1 MSNSEVPS
9 FQVIALEAFVDDDL
23 VETLWDGSEGSC
35 QGSSGKKKRV
45 RSEEKSVPLGPH
57 GGVYFNR
64 RRNGR
69 LVKHVVLPKILKHDI
84 RRDYAAMFRNVYN
97 SCDQKLMN
105 QYLFQFCRPDS
116 IFRQQCAQEMLA
128 KGKRNLEVLGM
139 KNISAFWRGS
149 MESSPDLSFEVGVTN
164 LRVRSDGTGVIS
176 FHFTLSGTSDIPVLD
191 PSSAMLKLGHRD
203 EIGPH
208 GSSSVSTDISCY
220 DSQDDDDV
228 LNFLLEPTVDELT
241 ANDESSTSSRSM
253 SGSSPSSIPCSD
265 HSTSSD
271 VSSSDLKISTES
283 VAEFNTAMESLCELR
298 MRGIEIPS
306 TAKMFSLAY
315 SVNGVASMH
324 LDADSR
330 RKNTFLL
337 WWLRGETRCP
347 VALNSLTSNKTW
359 KHVLRYLEE
368 KWKGVPSLS
377 SRLEVV
383 CLNGEGSL
391 SASLLS
397 SPSTAVGDSL
407 RLAQHPS
414 SSSSCST
421 STEEVVLVQLFYTI
435 RPALPLFALP
445 PLQPLPRNNNN
456 TAAAATMSED
466 SLWNALELVDHPLP
480 SSSSSCAASKSHT
493 TTANARSSSSSSSCG
508 FWLPPG
514 EMTQL
519 ALETSDTFLDRL
531 HLLPSSSTTTTTSS
545 SFANKK
551 VELAKLSIFQNKE
564 ELELIAAQQEEEEE
578 VGRVVDT
585 VSPSPP
591 PPPAI
596 PRGSPVTVT
605 NSISDEES
613 LYQNDSY
620 RHKRALPSPPP
631 AATTSSPVTSPS
643 AKRRRTLAEVVIE
656 PSRRR
661 IRPTFIC
668 PLDFKEHLLAFQDTL
683 AAFAPPPPPP
693 AATTTLSLSL

>member
-330 RKNTFLL
+330 VYFLHFEMMSHESSVIK
-337 WWLRGETRCP
+337 LRFLPTDEDTKASICAIGKKHM
-347 VALNSLTSNKTW
+347 LDLTLKSNKTW

-551 VELAKLSIFQNKE
+551 
-564 ELELIAAQQEEEEE
+564 
-578 VGRVVDT
+578 
-585 VSPSPP
+585 
-591 PPPAI
+591 
-596 PRGSPVTVT
+596 
-605 NSISDEES
+605 
-613 LYQNDSY
+613 
-620 RHKRALPSPPP
+620 
-631 AATTSSPVTSPS
+631 
-643 AKRRRTLAEVVIE
+643 
-656 PSRRR
+656 
-661 IRPTFIC
+661 
-668 PLDFKEHLLAFQDTL
+668 
-683 AAFAPPPPPP
+683 
-693 AATTTLSLSL
+693 